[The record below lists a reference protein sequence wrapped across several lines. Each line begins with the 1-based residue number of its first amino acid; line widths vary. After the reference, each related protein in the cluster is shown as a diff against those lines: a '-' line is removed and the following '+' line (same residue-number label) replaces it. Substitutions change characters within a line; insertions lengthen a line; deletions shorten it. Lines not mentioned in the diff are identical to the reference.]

1 MQELERQ
8 FKADGGTFEEYKIGD
23 LFIVK
28 NNPQLDKE
36 HFTFSGN
43 AQYPYFTRTE
53 NNNGVL
59 GYVDYLDEK
68 HLINGN
74 SLAIGMISMLFH
86 YMSHDFYAG
95 QFTKTAFPKFDGF
108 NENVAL
114 YFISLLCKFQKIY
127 QGVLVRDFEQ
137 TFYDS
142 IVYLP
147 TLEGEISFSYM
158 ENVIH
163 ELQNESIIKL
173 NNYLK
178 LNGLENTELTQ
189 EEKDAVLQLRSGEV
203 KWKEFKVGELFDIHP
218 TNAYKLTNSHIFH
231 DDGKNPVVTNS
242 SVNNGITGY
251 SNLSPTERGNMITYS
266 DTTTSEGIFYQPDD
280 FVGYPH
286 VQGLYPKRDS
296 DKWNEKTLLFFVSLF
311 RKTAGGRFDYANKFN
326 RTIASQMLVSI
337 PITTNG
343 TIDWTFM
350 QNLISAESRL
360 AVRGVVK
367 WKDSIGNI
375 SQNDV

>member
-8 FKADGGTFEEYKIGD
+8 FKADGGTFKEYKIGD
-23 LFIVK
+23 LFKVSTPLKKFNANAIQFGTKYRYVVRTSQ
-28 NNPQLDKE
+28 NNGIRGYLDEDEKYLNPANSIS
-36 HFTFSGN
+36 FGQDTATIFY
-43 AQYPYFTRTE
+43 QDQPYFTGDKIKVMEFLRSELNPTIAC
-53 NNNGVL
+53 
-59 GYVDYLDEK
+59 YL
-68 HLINGN
+68 
-74 SLAIGMISMLFH
+74 LAVMNRAFSTFQW
-86 YMSHDFYAG
+86 G
-95 QFTKTAFPKFDGF
+95 QSSF
-108 NENVAL
+108 NENILRSVCVAL
-114 YFISLLCKFQKIY
+114 
-127 QGVLVRDFEQ
+127 
-137 TFYDS
+137 
-142 IVYLP
+142 P
-147 TLEGEISFSYM
+147 TSFNGEIDFDYM
-158 ENVIH
+158 ESYIH

-326 RTIASQMLVSI
+326 RTIASQMLVSL

-343 TIDWTFM
+343 KIDWDFM

-360 AVRGVVK
+360 AIRGVIK
-367 WKDSIGNI
+367 WKDSIGNK
-375 SQNDV
+375 SQTDG